1 MVIRSLPLTAVLA
14 LLALAPLAAPEG
26 AAAKVAPV
34 YLALGDSHAFGVGA
48 TNPAAEGYVALTADA
63 LRDGAFA
70 STGLELVNLSEPDA
84 TSTDL
89 VAPGGQLEQA
99 LAEIAT
105 RQADEVTG
113 DAGTIALIS
122 IDVGSSDLSELS
134 EPDSPCYEAASSGPC
149 RNALSAML
157 GALQANL
164 TLVLRELRAAAPA
177 ADLYVVDVFHPYLET
192 GDPQKAIAEIGVQ
205 QVNGVIAAASS
216 DEDLAVHLVTVH
228 ELFKGGGEHWVA
240 PDGVHPNNDGHRVLA
255 EALIAAIEG
264 RDVALPT
271 DLTQP
276 PDPPPSANEG
286 GDDTGIGLAWLL
298 VIVPVA
304 FASGAIV
311 SAAYF
316 AVRSRR

>member
-26 AAAKVAPV
+26 AAAKVAPA

-48 TNPAAEGYVALTADA
+48 TNPAAEGYVALTADT

-70 STGLELVNLSEPDA
+70 GTGLELVNLSEPDA
-84 TSTDL
+84 TGTDL
-89 VAPGGQLEQA
+89 VAPGGQLERA
-99 LAEIAT
+99 LEEITT
-105 RQADEVTG
+105 REFEGEPG
-113 DAGTIALIS
+113 DTIAIIT
-122 IDVGSSDLSELS
+122 IDIGSSDLSALS